1 MSLAYEVTAEMAA
14 DIHTKSFKDSVSWT
28 HACQLINI
36 FPPDQIGSQDIMDLM
51 RPTHSQ
57 STDEKGQRLYTFK
70 SEVPCFPYT
79 QTPYCRRCFIVRVL
93 RVKKVI
99 VWRGT
104 TVWTPSWLSSF
115 CSCCGIRHPRCRRDA
130 TCALPGFF
138 AKVCGVRWRT
148 ELSFLTRR
156 LSLIAMWSGLSSSI
170 MQYGLHSLRRRWSR
184 TSSRPPSSVP
194 VPYGRQFVRALAPEW
209 RSVFAA
215 LARAIHGGYQGFT
228 YRISYL
234 GSMAWTRIIEEVWE
248 DMSQKMREL
257 EGYGKA
263 IVPHVT
269 EFQDYGPRH
278 RVL

>member
-1 MSLAYEVTAEMAA
+1 
-14 DIHTKSFKDSVSWT
+14 
-28 HACQLINI
+28 
-36 FPPDQIGSQDIMDLM
+36 M
-51 RPTHSQ
+51 RV
-57 STDEKGQRLYTFK
+57 F
-70 SEVPCFPYT
+70 
-79 QTPYCRRCFIVRVL
+79 
-93 RVKKVI
+93 RVKKVSLAGHDSVDPI
-99 VWRGT
+99 LVVKFLLMLWDPPSALPPGRYLRSTWILREGVWRQ
-104 TVWTPSWLSSF
+104 VEDRAVIPDSPVKF
-115 CSCCGIRHPRCRRDA
+115 DRYVERAVFQYHAVRP
-130 TCALPGFF
+130 ALPATPVVEDF
-138 AKVCGVRWRT
+138 VQT
-148 ELSFLTRR
+148 
-156 LSLIAMWSGLSSSI
+156 
-170 MQYGLHSLRRRWSR
+170 
-184 TSSRPPSSVP
+184 SVP
-194 VPYGRQFVRALAPEW
+194 VPYGRQFVRTLAPEW